1 MNALLVD
8 SQAGQIYAGTDVG
21 VFVSSTS
28 TPSWTEVG
36 PTPGAVA
43 SGFLR
48 NAPVT
53 ALRLFNPD
61 AGTKTLVASTYGR
74 GIWNYALV
82 TSPNFSVAVT
92 AAPNSTM
99 VNQTVTWNGTVTAL
113 NGYSGSVTLSCA
125 AGAPGTCMTPP
136 LPITPTTA
144 GTPFSVTLAST
155 TAGTFNF
162 TIQGT
167 DGTLTNATTTET
179 LTVGTAPVPSFA
191 IAVTAIPNTTVANQN
206 VTWNGAVT
214 PLNGY
219 SRSVTLTCT
228 TGAPG
233 TCMISPLTLTPTAG
247 GAPFTVTLGSA
258 TAETFNFTIQAT
270 DGTLTNATP
279 TETLTVTDPSAD
291 FTWTDT
297 GSATAA
303 VLAGQTASYTFSA
316 APAGG
321 AAFSS
326 TVSFGCSD
334 LPALTGCEFNPAMI
348 AAGAATTTVT
358 LTISTCGPNLPTLC
372 VNGPSGDGRP
382 YVGIRFHILPWF
394 TLAWAAMVGIVMVG
408 RKSRGRACLYRGITG
423 ICLGL
428 GLTALI
434 SCGAVTGVSDII
446 SSPVTVNPGLATL
459 FADEAGNSWPA
470 GITQQ
475 QFAANQSV
483 TWAVTGG
490 DANGTIDGTGLYT
503 APAAVPNPVTV
514 TVTATS
520 PTSSASAFVTVA
532 TPTALGASQITV
544 TATAAG
550 GAAYGDVV
558 TLVVK

>member
-1 MNALLVD
+1 VNALLVD

-167 DGTLTNATTTET
+167 E
-179 LTVGTAPVPSFA
+179 
-191 IAVTAIPNTTVANQN
+191 
-206 VTWNGAVT
+206 
-214 PLNGY
+214 
-219 SRSVTLTCT
+219 R
-228 TGAPG
+228 TG
-233 TCMISPLTLTPTAG
+233 
-247 GAPFTVTLGSA
+247 
-258 TAETFNFTIQAT
+258 
-270 DGTLTNATP
+270 
-279 TETLTVTDPSAD
+279 
-291 FTWTDT
+291 
-297 GSATAA
+297 
-303 VLAGQTASYTFSA
+303 
-316 APAGG
+316 
-321 AAFSS
+321 
-326 TVSFGCSD
+326 
-334 LPALTGCEFNPAMI
+334 
-348 AAGAATTTVT
+348 
-358 LTISTCGPNLPTLC
+358 
-372 VNGPSGDGRP
+372 R
-382 YVGIRFHILPWF
+382 
-394 TLAWAAMVGIVMVG
+394 
-408 RKSRGRACLYRGITG
+408 
-423 ICLGL
+423 
-428 GLTALI
+428 
-434 SCGAVTGVSDII
+434 
-446 SSPVTVNPGLATL
+446 
-459 FADEAGNSWPA
+459 
-470 GITQQ
+470 
-475 QFAANQSV
+475 
-483 TWAVTGG
+483 
-490 DANGTIDGTGLYT
+490 
-503 APAAVPNPVTV
+503 
-514 TVTATS
+514 
-520 PTSSASAFVTVA
+520 
-532 TPTALGASQITV
+532 
-544 TATAAG
+544 
-550 GAAYGDVV
+550 
-558 TLVVK
+558 